1 MARRVWS
8 VEGNRQKLDGGAM
21 FGNAP
26 RALWTRWATPD
37 AQNRLELACRC
48 LLVEEPD
55 GRRVLCESGVGA
67 FFPPELRERFGV
79 DEPRHVLLDNLAAL
93 GVSDADIDVVVLS
106 HLHFDHAG
114 GLLAAWEADAAHRLL
129 FPKARFLVGERALA
143 RAKAPHPRDRASFI
157 PELVALLDA
166 QRQSRQESD
175 PVALLEGS
183 GRLEILAQD
192 AAVVTTPT
200 LPGWRFHASEGHTP
214 GLVLAEVP
222 AADGPIVFGADLIPG
237 VPWVHVPVTM
247 GYDRAPEVLV
257 DEKAALLADLV
268 TRGGRLFFTHD
279 PAVAMA
285 TVTRDASGRFG
296 SKEPLGTLGGLVLG

>member
-1 MARRVWS
+1 MARRAWS

-37 AQNRLELACRC
+37 AQNRIDLACRC

-55 GRRVLCESGVGA
+55 GRRVLCETGVGA
-67 FFPPELRERFGV
+67 FFAPELRERFGV
-79 DEPRHVLLDNLAAL
+79 DEPGHVLLENLAAL
-93 GVSDADIDVVVLS
+93 GLSDADIDVVVLS

-114 GLLAAWEADAAHRLL
+114 GLLAAWEAGAAHRLL
-129 FPKARFLVGERALA
+129 FPKARFLVGERAWA

-157 PELVALLDA
+157 PELVALL
-166 QRQSRQESD
+166 
-175 PVALLEGS
+175 EGS
-183 GRLEILAQD
+183 GRLEILPQD
-192 AAVVTTPT
+192 AAVVTTAT

-222 AADGPIVFGADLIPG
+222 AADGPVVFGADLIPG

-268 TRGGRLFFTHD
+268 SRGGRLFFTHD

-296 SKEPLGTLGGLVLG
+296 SKEPCGALAGLVLG

>member
-1 MARRVWS
+1 MARRAWS

-37 AQNRLELACRC
+37 AQNRIDLACRC

-55 GRRVLCESGVGA
+55 GRRVLCETGVGA
-67 FFPPELRERFGV
+67 FFAPELRERFGV
-79 DEPRHVLLDNLAAL
+79 DEPGHVLLENLATL
-93 GVSDADIDVVVLS
+93 GLSDADIDVVVLS

-114 GLLAAWEADAAHRLL
+114 GLLAAWEAGAAHRLL
-129 FPKARFLVGERALA
+129 FPKARFLVGERAWA

-157 PELVALLDA
+157 PELVALL
-166 QRQSRQESD
+166 
-175 PVALLEGS
+175 EGS
-183 GRLEILAQD
+183 GRLEILRQD

-222 AADGPIVFGADLIPG
+222 AVDGPVVFGADLIPG

-268 TRGGRLFFTHD
+268 SRGGRLFFTHD

-296 SKEPLGTLGGLVLG
+296 SKEPCGALAGLVLG